1 MSQPVPENATAT
13 DPLRAALARIGE
25 LADLHRQPAVAREAG
40 SLARRAEEGR
50 FLLAVVG
57 QFKRGKST
65 VINAL
70 LGTPLLPTG
79 VVPVTAVITILEYDT
94 RVGAR
99 VEERGG
105 GEVEVPVEAIA
116 DFVTEERNP
125 ANRRGAAAVII
136 RHPAGL
142 LRQGI
147 AIVDTPGLGSV
158 FELSTA
164 ATHSFVP
171 KIDAALVVL
180 GADPPISGDEL
191 DLVERIASE
200 VPDLLFVLNKSDL
213 VSAADRA
220 EAAAFCARVIA
231 ERLRRPAP
239 EMLCL
244 SARRALAEPND
255 PGSGLD
261 VLRKRVADLA
271 ERGGARLV
279 RRGLERGVRRLTGEL
294 AGALGLERRALTEA
308 VEDLAGRIEEFRRQ
322 SGEIGR
328 MLDDL
333 DHQLRAEVDRTSRWL
348 RREAQ
353 AFVAVE
359 APALVRAVAERVTTV
374 EGRSR
379 SALRDAAEKEVR
391 TLVRGRLDGWLR
403 AIEPRVEEQY
413 RRLTGRFVEA
423 GNASATRI
431 SEAAGQTLGLSV
443 DPTPPE
449 PGLRQ
454 ASRLYYRLDTEALLL
469 DPGSAWTKV
478 ADRFSSR
485 EQALRRVSEASR
497 AQAERFLQTNVARVV
512 DDLEERVEESLRR
525 FSFELRG
532 RLEVA
537 LRTAEEAHARATE
550 LKRAGSAAV
559 ADEVKGVDAA
569 LAELERLRQQPAEGL
584 DSAVGETTAR
594 G

>member
-136 RHPAGL
+136 RHPAEL